1 MSRTIS
7 DLHPELQKKIE
18 ELMSLC
24 AKNGITI
31 GIAECVRTVAEQNAL
46 YAKGRT
52 APGKV
57 VTNCK
62 GTDYK
67 SMHQW
72 GVAFDFYLK
81 CDANKDGRVNSL
93 DSYYDATGLFA
104 KVGKLGQSI
113 GLEWG
118 GSWTSIIDKPHF
130 QLPQWG
136 STAKNL
142 IAKYGTPD
150 KFMKTWASTDEDDKK
165 SDTKKQNTA
174 ATASKKETSSTA
186 KKGTSTTIKATV
198 SAKSGANVRSRATT
212 DGTKLGA
219 IACGQVVEVVKKD
232 AAKSN
237 GVSWAKIKYKGSDA
251 FTAQSNLDFSDVVET
266 YKKGVVSPA
275 ESKSDAYAGTY
286 KTTANL
292 NLRAGASESADILD
306 TIKKGEKVNCYG
318 YYTKKNST
326 VWYYVQVGKHEGYM
340 SSKYLKKA

>member
-1 MSRTIS
+1 MSRVIS
-7 DLHPELQKKIE
+7 DLHPELQAKIQ
-18 ELMSLC
+18 ELMVLC
-24 AKNGITI
+24 TKNGITI

-52 APGKV
+52 APGKI

-81 CDANKDGRVNSL
+81 CDANKDGKVNST
-93 DSYYDATGLFA
+93 DAYYDTTGLFA

-118 GSWTSIIDKPHF
+118 GSWTSIVDKPHF
-130 QLPQWG
+130 QLPNWG

-150 KFMKTWASTDEDDKK
+150 KFKATWAAAKKDDDKSTANK
-165 SDTKKQNTA
+165 SETKTNS
-174 ATASKKETSSTA
+174 TAS
-186 KKGTSTTIKATV
+186 TTKRTKATI
-198 SAKSGANVRSRATT
+198 SAKHGAVVRSRATT
-212 DGTKLGA
+212 DGVRLGA
-219 IACGQVVEVVKKD
+219 IACGQTVEVVKKD
-232 AAKSN
+232 AAKAN
-237 GVSWAKIKYKGSDA
+237 GYSWTKIMYKGSEA
-251 FTAQSNLDFSDVVET
+251 YTAQSNLEFNEPVET
-266 YKKGVVSPA
+266 YAKGVTVPA
-275 ESKSDAYAGTY
+275 ESKSDSYKGTY

-292 NLRAGASESADILD
+292 NLRAAASDSADILD
-306 TIKKGEKVNCYG
+306 NIKKGGEVTCYG

-326 VWYYVQVGKHEGYM
+326 VWLYVQVGKQVGYM
-340 SSKYLKKA
+340 SMKYLKKA